1 MKELINAHSDLVN
14 KIINIENS
22 FTRFKNS
29 EKSNLSCQRLAQELE
44 DILYYEDEE

>member
-22 FTRFKNS
+22 FNRFKKS
-29 EKSNLSCQRLAQELE
+29 DKSNLSYQRFAQELE
-44 DILYYEDEE
+44 DILYGEDEE